1 MTLSLLLVI
10 LALGVT
16 AIIALGRQ
24 FTVFT
29 LFTPGLWFFRRFP
42 LKRNVSLLVAL
53 ALSGAAALLG
63 PIEPLI
69 PLLLLTALLAALAI
83 LFNLN
88 VLFPALP
95 VVRVMDPAE
104 AALAEQDSVML
115 VEANGERRAYPL
127 AQMVIARHLV
137 HDVVADVPVAVTYCA
152 LCRSGLA
159 FRAEVDGRRLR
170 FTVVGVFRRNLIMED
185 DQTHTLWQQ
194 ATGEAIYGPHNG
206 RNLEMLPA
214 WQLPWGQARQEAG
227 LTVAA
232 EPPGVRRPVF
242 ASARGFA
249 LLKKATER
257 VMTPGRT
264 RLSGTLPPR
273 ETVFGVHVNGAA
285 KAYPLSRLQAGSFT
299 DQVGGVPLTF
309 TFDPVAG
316 TLTARRNDG
325 QPDPIVEKHWWLGWQ
340 EFHPETA
347 VDGD

>member
-1 MTLSLLLVI
+1 MTLSLLLAI
-10 LALGVT
+10 LALGIT
-16 AIIALGRQ
+16 AGISLGRQ

-29 LFTPGLWFFRRFP
+29 VFTPGLWFFCRYP

-53 ALSGAAALLG
+53 ALIGVAALLG
-63 PIEPLI
+63 PLEPLI
-69 PLLLLTALLAALAI
+69 PLLLLTALLAAFAI

-88 VLFPALP
+88 FLFPALSA
-95 VVRVMDPAE
+95 VRVVYPEE
-104 AALAEQDSVML
+104 ADLAEQQPVML
-115 VEANGERRAYPL
+115 LEVNGERRAYPL

-137 HDVVADVPVAVTYCA
+137 HDVVGGMPVAVTYCA

-159 FRAEVDGRRLR
+159 FRAEVDGRPLQ
-170 FTVVGVFRRNLIMED
+170 FTVVGIFRRNLIMED

-194 ATGEAIYGPHNG
+194 ATGTAIYGPHAG
-206 RNLEMLPA
+206 RSLEILPA
-214 WQLPWGQARQEAG
+214 WQLPWNQARQETG
-227 LTVAA
+227 LTLATD
-232 EPPGVRRPVF
+232 PPGIRRPIF

-264 RLSGTLPPR
+264 RLSGILPPR

-316 TLTARRNDG
+316 TLTARRSDG

-340 EFHPETA
+340 EFNPETA